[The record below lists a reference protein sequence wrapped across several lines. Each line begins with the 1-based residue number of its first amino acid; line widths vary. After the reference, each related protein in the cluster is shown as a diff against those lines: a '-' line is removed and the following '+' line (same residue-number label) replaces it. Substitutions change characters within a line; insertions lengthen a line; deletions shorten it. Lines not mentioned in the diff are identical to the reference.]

1 MQVWEVEAVGFWLP
15 ASGRALVRG
24 VKGGGV
30 AHDLRVSLF
39 SRGAGGNASVWG
51 MEVGVRLGLLH
62 SGLRNE

>member
-1 MQVWEVEAVGFWLP
+1 MQVWEVESVGLWLP

-24 VKGGGV
+24 ERGGGV

-39 SRGAGGNASVWG
+39 SPGAGGNASVRG
-51 MEVGVRLGLLH
+51 MEVRVCALRLH